1 MKKFKIIEK
10 SRFLSNRDELNAK
23 GGIRDFGDSICTT
36 EVFYRSCTSSQAYK
50 TCGVSAAGY
59 SVNTCVEGGGSP
71 WVTCE
76 GVTYSSSC
84 GGGFANVLCPGRYG
98 GLN

>member
-10 SRFLSNRDELNAK
+10 SRFLSNREEFRAK

-59 SVNTCVEGGGSP
+59 SVNTCVEGGVSP
-71 WVTCE
+71 WVTCI
-76 GVTYSSSC
+76 GVTYNSSC
-84 GGGFANVLCPGRYG
+84 VGGFGFKFCTGNYG
-98 GLN
+98 GII